1 MHKLFSKNIQKTL
14 HFGIFISQNGASFLY
29 SLKLISLI
37 GIHLASVIHG
47 YHVVTT
53 VYIDN
58 ATFRLA
64 ISYQNR
70 IADTKFFRLLSAKQT
85 EKGKDPNDLKEQ
97 SKGKANQSNK

>member
-14 HFGIFISQNGASFLY
+14 RFGIFISQNGASFLY

-47 YHVVTT
+47 YHVVTSA
-53 VYIDN
+53 YIDN
-58 ATFRLA
+58 ATFRLS

-70 IADTKFFRLLSAKQT
+70 IADTKFFRLLSSKQT
-85 EKGKDPNDLKEQ
+85 EKSKNPKYLK
-97 SKGKANQSNK
+97 K